1 MSWLRPPS
9 PYETAPTS
17 AAPAPSGARLDIGRV
32 FGRAFAIIRQ
42 RWVVLSL
49 FVAAF
54 FAIDLAFARFIRIGD
69 QPGRY
74 DLRTALGIAASLALM
89 CLGWLRDTAV
99 IAVAVQRDRRR
110 LLLSLGGA
118 LRQALGAFPTVLPF
132 FVLSDSPSLAQ
143 WLWREWSGVDLLLAP
158 VRLAELNVMIA
169 LVELAFAAVI
179 TACWGVFVPV
189 AIVEEGGA
197 RVSWSRAWRLLS
209 GSRWRLIAIYVVL
222 TVMTALAVRVAFPI
236 TETLHLAGRGYFA
249 IELEVADW
257 LSSMVAATWQVM
269 IASTY
274 LELRRVR
281 EGVVVGDLAE
291 VFA

>member
-1 MSWLRPPS
+1 M
-9 PYETAPTS
+9 
-17 AAPAPSGARLDIGRV
+17 
-32 FGRAFAIIRQ
+32 
-42 RWVVLSL
+42 
-49 FVAAF
+49 
-54 FAIDLAFARFIRIGD
+54 
-69 QPGRY
+69 
-74 DLRTALGIAASLALM
+74 ALGIAASLALM
-89 CLGWLRDTAV
+89 CLGWLRDTAL

-169 LVELAFAAVI
+169 LVELAFTAVI

-209 GSRWRLIAIYVVL
+209 GSRWRLLAIFVVL
-222 TVMTALAVRVAFPI
+222 AVITASPGVLVGFVAFPV
-236 TETLHLAGRGYFA
+236 TEALHLAGQRSYFL
-249 IELEVADW
+249 IEAEVADW

-281 EGVVVGDLAE
+281 EGVAVGDLAE
-291 VFA
+291 VVA